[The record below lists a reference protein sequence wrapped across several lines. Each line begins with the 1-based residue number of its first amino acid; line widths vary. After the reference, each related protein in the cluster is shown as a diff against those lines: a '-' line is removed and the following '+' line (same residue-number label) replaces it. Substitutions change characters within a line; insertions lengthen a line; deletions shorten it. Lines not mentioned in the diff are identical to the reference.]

1 MSPLNLL
8 PEALQTCSRCAHRAI
23 IANLRQRNLPPWP
36 MPQARSGLPPQSGYS
51 TKRWSTPKVSTQD
64 EVATKLTLSDALRQT
79 KHEDNSLL
87 SPVHVPEDP
96 SGVLNERHPAAS
108 ILTESGIV
116 VQRELELMNVMLG
129 FEQANKYVILDPHG
143 HHLGFIAEQDNSI
156 GRTMA
161 RQMFSTHRSFTAH
174 IFDKHE
180 NEVLRFH
187 RPFSWISSRIGV
199 YDPVEFGKGSY
210 SASRDMVNSTA
221 KSPSAQ
227 ISALSLSQMPIIGE
241 VQQQWAPLR
250 RKYNLFLHNQP
261 PDAETATDARQ
272 SPPNDLHQSLSQQ
285 LQVAQGTPDSS
296 ADQYNQFAYIDEPFL
311 SWDFSIRSANSQ
323 LIGSVNRNWGGIGRE
338 FFTDT
343 GVYALRMDA
352 AGIAKPSTLPGPSDG
367 RTDVITHKEEGLGM
381 TLDQRA
387 VMLATAV
394 SIDFDYFSRHSGAG
408 GGMGW
413 MPLWFPMGG
422 GEAAAAGEAAG
433 GAGAVGEAAEG
444 SVIRGADLGGSRDA
458 GFGATAGM
466 GTLAGYEAMRNDS
479 GRDDTSPTAT
489 QDRKMEDE
497 QSAQGRW
504 PDPTVDTDSSG
515 AVPRNRG
522 AGNGGDDVGIG
533 KHVEEDTDLSD
544 DGDFFDG
551 F

>member
-1 MSPLNLL
+1 
-8 PEALQTCSRCAHRAI
+8 
-23 IANLRQRNLPPWP
+23 
-36 MPQARSGLPPQSGYS
+36 
-51 TKRWSTPKVSTQD
+51 
-64 EVATKLTLSDALRQT
+64 
-79 KHEDNSLL
+79 
-87 SPVHVPEDP
+87 
-96 SGVLNERHPAAS
+96 
-108 ILTESGIV
+108 
-116 VQRELELMNVMLG
+116 
-129 FEQANKYVILDPHG
+129 
-143 HHLGFIAEQDNSI
+143 
-156 GRTMA
+156 
-161 RQMFSTHRSFTAH
+161 
-174 IFDKHE
+174 
-180 NEVLRFH
+180 
-187 RPFSWISSRIGV
+187 
-199 YDPVEFGKGSY
+199 
-210 SASRDMVNSTA
+210 
-221 KSPSAQ
+221 
-227 ISALSLSQMPIIGE
+227 MPIIGE

-261 PDAETATDARQ
+261 PDAETATNARQ

-367 RTDVITHKEEGLGM
+367 RTDVITHKEEGPGM

-444 SVIRGADLGGSRDA
+444 SVIRGADLEGSRDA

-489 QDRKMEDE
+489 QERTMEDE

-522 AGNGGDDVGIG
+522 AGNGGGDVGIG
-533 KHVEEDTDLSD
+533 KHVDEDTDLSD